1 MHEVDG
7 PKASFSHVG
16 YLVKN
21 STEIS
26 CLSVKGAEDM
36 GGKPAK
42 NEQSLPLSAA
52 YSKINN
58 YFNKDDVLFVS
69 LTMNCKV
76 RTKLIIT
83 YNKRLLAKDYAS
95 SQHSVT
101 DKRTLMS

>member
-1 MHEVDG
+1 M
-7 PKASFSHVG
+7 
-16 YLVKN
+16 
-21 STEIS
+21 
-26 CLSVKGAEDM
+26 KGAEDM

-42 NEQSLPLSAA
+42 NEQSLPLSVA

-58 YFNKDDVLFVS
+58 LNKDDVLFVS

-101 DKRTLMS
+101 DKRT

>member
-1 MHEVDG
+1 M
-7 PKASFSHVG
+7 
-16 YLVKN
+16 
-21 STEIS
+21 
-26 CLSVKGAEDM
+26 KGVEDM

-42 NEQSLPLSAA
+42 NERSLPFLSAA

-58 YFNKDDVLFVS
+58 YLNKDDVLFVS

-101 DKRTLMS
+101 DKRT